1 MKLKVL
7 FLRLSLHKTSLF
19 FFFILFD
26 IYLSINCLYANDSM
40 NIKTDYIT
48 GNWEKEE
55 ISQQKKQIT
64 GTVVDVKDE
73 PVIGANIIELGATSN
88 GTITDVKGNF
98 SLSVEENAVLRI
110 SYIGYVVQDIST
122 VGKTSFNIV
131 LQEDA
136 KSLEEVIVVGY
147 STQRRK
153 DITGSVA
160 VVDVKYLKSI
170 PSGSALQ
177 SLQGQASGVNVI
189 SSGVP
194 GGASN
199 IFIRG
204 ITSFGDTQPLI
215 LIDGVEG
222 SLDDVS
228 ANDVESVQILK
239 DAGAAAIYGVR
250 GSNGVILVSTKKGEA
265 GLPIVTYEG
274 YFGMQSPLKGNPFNL
289 LNSED
294 FARLFNIAFPANQL
308 FVNGMPDYLYTGPG
322 VSGTGMAG
330 DPQVD
335 PSKYNFDPND
345 PSKNYLIQAVNKTGT
360 NWFDEVFNPAPMQQH
375 NLSVSGGT
383 ENAKYMLSLNY
394 LNQQGTLMET
404 YHKRYSARINTS
416 FKTKK
421 GISIGENLYIYTNA
435 TPGFL
440 NQSEGSPISHI
451 YRQMPIIPVYDIM
464 GNFGGMFAGPDLGN
478 AMNPVAV
485 QKRTVNNRSNSFTVV
500 GNVFAEAEILK
511 GLTLRTSFGGSS
523 TSFYNINFAF
533 NRYNDREGSTGLN
546 SLTER
551 SGYNHNIIWT
561 NILTY
566 QKDVDNHRIKLLAGS
581 EMNKYRNRSLE
592 GGSTGFFSTD
602 FEYLILSNGTGDS
615 YNYSS
620 AYANNLLSFFGRLDY
635 SFADKYLLSAT
646 IRRDGSSR
654 FGPNKRYGTFPSVSL
669 GWRVSGEEFMRNI
682 QFIDDLKIKASYGVL
697 GSQNNVSAEN
707 AFSLY
712 GSLPRSSYYDIAGTN
727 TSAVQGFYQTRVG
740 NENTG
745 WEENIVQNIGFD
757 ATILD
762 SKLEVSFE
770 FYQKSVNGLLFTQPL
785 PATVGGATSPVVNI
799 GDIRNRG
806 IDIAVTYHGN
816 ITTDLNYSIGT
827 NITTYKNE
835 VVSIP
840 DPGYF
845 DVVSS
850 RNGYLVRNQEGHP
863 VSSFFGYDVIGLFND
878 AGEVSES
885 PTQSGAAPG
894 TFKYRDV
901 VPDGAITPDDR
912 TFIGDPNPAFTYG
925 LNLGLNYKNFD
936 FSSVFYGSQ
945 GNDVLNQVKWY
956 THFFSG
962 FRGGKSNDLL
972 NAWTPENKT
981 TNIPKID
988 AAGSFSTS
996 GVPNSFYVEDGSFL
1010 KLRSLILGYTVKPAS
1025 LQRFGI
1031 HKLRLYLQGAN
1042 LFTITQYSGLDPELV
1057 GSSASFGI
1065 DLGNYPNTQKSF
1077 ILGVNVSF

>member
-1 MKLKVL
+1 MEKFIYEKPFRKFVHI
-7 FLRLSLHKTSLF
+7 RLCMLLCVGAFLF
-19 FFFILFD
+19 FCENNA
-26 IYLSINCLYANDSM
+26 SA
-40 NIKTDYIT
+40 KT
-48 GNWEKEE
+48 GNSVFLSATNQPSNK
-55 ISQQKKQIT
+55 SVK
-64 GTVVDVKDE
+64 GTVRDGSGAALPGVSVLIKGTN
-73 PVIGANIIELGATSN
+73 IGVV
-88 GTITDVKGNF
+88 TDSQGNW
-98 SLSVEENAVLRI
+98 SLSNIPANATLVFSFVGMESKEVLTGNSETYNVI
-110 SYIGYVVQDIST
+110 LSESLVGLDEVVVT
-122 VGKTSFNIV
+122 
-131 LQEDA
+131 
-136 KSLEEVIVVGY
+136 GY
-147 STQRRK
+147 SEQRKK

-160 VVDVKYLKSI
+160 VVDVKYMKSI

-194 GGASN
+194 GGGSN

-204 ITSFGDTQPLI
+204 ITSFGDTQPLV

-222 SLDDVS
+222 NLDDVS
-228 ANDVESVQILK
+228 ANDVESIQVLK

-250 GSNGVILVSTKKGEA
+250 GSNGVILVTTKKGKA
-265 GLPIVTYEG
+265 GLPVVTYEG
-274 YFGMQSPLKGNPFNL
+274 YVGIQSPLRGNPFNL

-294 FARLFNIAFPANQL
+294 FMKLFNTAFPANQL

-322 VSGTGMAG
+322 VSGIGMAG

-345 PSKNYLIQAVNKTGT
+345 PSRNYLIQAVNKKGT
-360 NWFDEVFNPAPMQQH
+360 NWFDEVFDPAPMQQH

-383 ENAKYMLSLNY
+383 DHAKYMLSLNY

-416 FKTKK
+416 FKIKK
-421 GISIGENLYIYTNA
+421 GISIGENLYIYAND

-440 NQSEGSPISHI
+440 NQSEGSPVSHI

-478 AMNPVAV
+478 AWNPVAI

-511 GLTLRTSFGGSS
+511 GLTARTSFGGSS

-546 SLTER
+546 SLTES
-551 SGYNHNIIWT
+551 SGYNRNLIWT
-561 NILTY
+561 NTLTY
-566 QKDVDNHRIKLLAGS
+566 RKDFGNHRLKLLAGS

-620 AYANNLLSFFGRLDY
+620 AYATNLLSFFGRLDY
-635 SFADKYLLSAT
+635 SFADRYLLAAT

-669 GWRVSGEEFMRNI
+669 GWRVSSEDFMQDI
-682 QFIDDLKIKASYGVL
+682 QFINDLKIKASYGVL

-727 TSAVQGFYQTRVG
+727 TSAVQGFYQTRIG

-757 ATILD
+757 AVMLD
-762 SKLEVSFE
+762 RKLDVSFE
-770 FYQKSVNGLLFTQPL
+770 YYKKSIDGLLFTLPL
-785 PATVGGATSPVVNI
+785 PATVGGATAPVVNI
-799 GDIRNRG
+799 GDIQNKG
-806 IDIAVTYHGN
+806 VDISVTYRGS
-816 ITTDLNYSIGT
+816 ITTDLDYSIGA

-845 DVVSS
+845 DATSS

-878 AGEVSES
+878 ADEVSES
-885 PTQSGAAPG
+885 PAQSGAAPG
-894 TFKYRDV
+894 TFKYRNV
-901 VPDGAITPDDR
+901 VPDDAITPDDR
-912 TFIGDPNPAFTYG
+912 TFIGDPNPDFTYG
-925 LNLGLNYKNFD
+925 LNLGLNYKNVD
-936 FSSVFYGSQ
+936 FSAVFYGSQ
-945 GNDVLNQVKWY
+945 GNDVLNEVKWY

-972 NAWTPENKT
+972 NAWTPDNKNT
-981 TNIPKID
+981 DIPKID
-988 AAGSFSTS
+988 AVGSFSTS

-1010 KLRSLILGYTVKPAS
+1010 KLKSIILGYTVRPSS

-1031 HKLRLYLQGAN
+1031 NKLRLYLQGAN
-1042 LFTITQYSGLDPELV
+1042 LFTITKYSGLDPELV